1 VNIRLLPIVLFA
13 TISLLMLKGIS
24 FISSNGT
31 GFSPVI
37 VSAAAQDATDAN
49 ADAGAKGDGAK
60 GEAAD
65 AMPADALP
73 ADGEGK
79 HPASV
84 SERPEDLGKS
94 RSERAVLGRL
104 RERREELNGRERQLE
119 LREQLLRAAEKR
131 IEQRVTEMK
140 SLEDRIGVATTKKAE
155 QEKKEFENLAKMY
168 SSMKAKDAARIFD
181 RLELSIM
188 VKVAKAMKPTKL
200 ADVMAKMSGEA
211 AERLTI
217 ELATGGRGIGNT
229 AGPIAEL
236 PKINGN

>member
-1 VNIRLLPIVLFA
+1 MNIRLLPIVLFA

-24 FISSNGT
+24 FISSGDT

-37 VSAAAQDATDAN
+37 VSAAAQDATDA
-49 ADAGAKGDGAK
+49 AGDGAKGDAAKGDGAK
-60 GEAAD
+60 GDGAG
-65 AMPADALP
+65 AMPAD
-73 ADGEGK
+73 GQVK

-84 SERPEDLGKS
+84 SEGPADLGKS

-131 IEQRVTEMK
+131 IEQRVVEMK
-140 SLEDRIGVATTKKAE
+140 TLEDRIGVATTKKAE
-155 QEKKEFENLAKMY
+155 QERKEFENLAKMY

-229 AGPIAEL
+229 AGPMAEL